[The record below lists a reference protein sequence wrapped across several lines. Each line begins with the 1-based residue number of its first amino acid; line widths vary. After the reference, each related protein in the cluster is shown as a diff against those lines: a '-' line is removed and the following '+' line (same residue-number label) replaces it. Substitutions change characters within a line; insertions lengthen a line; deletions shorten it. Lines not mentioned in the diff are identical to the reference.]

1 MHEIDLRS
9 VIFTCKPFEGD
20 VFEISDINLINYPMG
35 RNLFYV
41 NDILCKSVSID
52 GVDVREMQFVGM
64 TATGRVI
71 ASQSVNSITFSENEG
86 IYYIDNIPCQ
96 KITLSFK

>member
-9 VIFTCKPFEGD
+9 VTFTCKPFEGD

-35 RNLFYV
+35 RNLFRV
-41 NDILCKSVSID
+41 DDILCSSVCID
-52 GVDVREMQFVGM
+52 GVDVREVQFVG
-64 TATGRVI
+64 TTTTGRVI
-71 ASQSVNSITFSENEG
+71 PSQSVNSITFSENEG

-96 KITLSFK
+96 KVTITL

>member
-9 VIFTCKPFEGD
+9 AIFTCKPFEGE

-41 NDILCKSVSID
+41 NDILCSSVTINNI
-52 GVDVREMQFVGM
+52 DVREVTFVGI

-71 ASQSVNSITFSENEG
+71 PSQSVNSITFNESEG

-96 KITLSFK
+96 KVTIPLS

>member
-9 VIFTCKPFEGD
+9 VTFTCKPFEGD
-20 VFEISDINLINYPMG
+20 VFEMSDINLINYPMG

-41 NDILCKSVSID
+41 NEILCESVSID
-52 GVDVREMQFVGM
+52 GVDVREVQFVGT
-64 TATGRVI
+64 TATDRII
-71 ASQSVNSITFSENEG
+71 ASKSVNSITFSENEG

-96 KITLSFK
+96 KVTITL

>member
-9 VIFTCKPFEGD
+9 VTFTCKPFEGD
-20 VFEISDINLINYPMG
+20 VFEVGDINLINYPMG

-41 NDILCKSVSID
+41 DERLCESVHIN
-52 GVDVREMQFVGM
+52 GVDVREVRFVGT
-64 TATGRVI
+64 TATGRIV
-71 ASQSVNSITFSENEG
+71 ASQSVNSVTFSDEG

-96 KITLSFK
+96 KVTANF

>member
-9 VIFTCKPFEGD
+9 VTFTCTPFDGD
-20 VFEISDINLINYPMG
+20 VFETKDINLINYPMG

-52 GVDVREMQFVGM
+52 GVDVLQVRFVGA
-64 TATGRVI
+64 TATGRI
-71 ASQSVNSITFSENEG
+71 IPTQSVNSITFSEDEG

-96 KITLSFK
+96 KVTLTF

>member
-9 VIFTCKPFEGD
+9 VTFTCIPFEGN
-20 VFEISDINLINYPMG
+20 VFETSDINLINYPMG
-35 RNLFYV
+35 RNLFRV
-41 NDILCKSVSID
+41 NEILCESVCID
-52 GVDVREMQFVGM
+52 GVDVLEVQFAGT

-71 ASQSVNSITFSENEG
+71 PTQSVNSITFSEDEG

-96 KITLSFK
+96 KVVLTF

>member
-1 MHEIDLRS
+1 MSEIDLRS
-9 VIFTCKPFEGD
+9 VTFTCKPFEGD

-35 RNLFYV
+35 RNLFRV
-41 NDILCKSVSID
+41 NEVLCESVHIN
-52 GVDVREMQFVGM
+52 GVDVREVQFAGT

-71 ASQSVNSITFSENEG
+71 ATQSVNSITFSENEG

-96 KITLSFK
+96 KVTLTF